1 MMQFIVANPRIRAL
15 LNFSAFFLVYDGHVE
30 MYYLSWKK
38 LLFCYVCMFVSHLF
52 YDSLDSS
59 KTQLSWTFVIVI
71 KIFRFN
77 VCSLNVHCNFLSHLR
92 RWLILHLKFLDNL
105 PLDLCFIHTLR
116 IKESLSFSFITI
128 IIIFIVILF
137 NLNILCCGNCL

>member
-1 MMQFIVANPRIRAL
+1 MTVIYI
-15 LNFSAFFLVYDGHVE
+15 G

-38 LLFCYVCMFVSHLF
+38 KLIFLLCMFVSHLF

-71 KIFRFN
+71 KKIRFN

-92 RWLILHLKFLDNL
+92 RWLILHLKFLGNL
-105 PLDLCFIHTLR
+105 IKIIVRIHVL
-116 IKESLSFSFITI
+116 KEKNHYHFHLLSLLFLEYSHSLI
-128 IIIFIVILF
+128 IIHSLLQRLF
-137 NLNILCCGNCL
+137 EKNDYEA